1 METPTV
7 NVAATSERLQE
18 LIAKFVLKYNYWG
31 YLFSRVRRKADMSLP
46 SIMGVAPEPD
56 GTICLYYHPYLV
68 QETDDKNLVK
78 VIEHEGLHLLNKHI
92 PRLLRILANETEEEA
107 KAIKARVWNYA
118 ADCAVNIQAKF
129 KDDFI
134 IAGKHW
140 PIQVPAKFKL
150 PDDKI
155 SEWYYLELLKNEK
168 LKEQI
173 KQSMQQQ
180 MVVVYDDNGDQQD
193 GKNPGPGNGSEIGDH
208 GKWIKN
214 VKGVA
219 DISSLSR
226 KIDQHIR
233 GIIKESA
240 KTFNKDRGRLP
251 AHIAA
256 LIQGALSPPKAPY
269 YQIIRKLVRG
279 SRFSK
284 FLRSPTRINRKR
296 TYSFVLAE
304 DTALPQISPFPG
316 KQRDFTFDIVVMI
329 DTSGSMS
336 NDDIKEGLSGI
347 KNIIEKD
354 RHCHTTVLE
363 VDAGVEKE
371 YVCKKIRD
379 IQFKVKGRGGTTLTP
394 GLERA
399 KAIGCDV
406 CLAFT
411 DGYTE
416 DINAIPKKRLPKK
429 IIWVITEGGSPKRVN
444 KTGFVIRL

>member
-1 METPTV
+1 MEAPKV
-7 NVAATSERLQE
+7 DVHATSERLKE
-18 LIAKFVLKYNYWG
+18 LVAKFVLKYNYWG
-31 YLFSRVRRKADMSLP
+31 YLFSRVRRQADFGLP

-68 QETDDKNLVK
+68 QETDDANLVN

-92 PRLLRILANETEEEA
+92 PRALRILANETEEEA
-107 KAIKARVWNYA
+107 KMIKGRIWNHA
-118 ADCAVNIQAKF
+118 ADCAVNVQAKF
-129 KDDFI
+129 KDNFI
-134 IAGKHW
+134 IAGKPW
-140 PIQVPAKFKL
+140 PIELPAKHGF

-155 SEWYYLELLKNEK
+155 SEWYYLELLKDDK
-168 LKEQI
+168 FKEQI
-173 KQSMQQQ
+173 KQQMQKMCV
-180 MVVVYDDNGDQQD
+180 MVGDGDGDGQGSQPDPNG
-193 GKNPGPGNGSEIGDH
+193 NSIGDH

-226 KIDQHIR
+226 KVDQHIR

-251 AHIAA
+251 SHIAA
-256 LIQGALSPPKAPY
+256 LIQGALEPPKAPY

-296 TYSFVLAE
+296 TYSFVLADE
-304 DTALPQISPFPG
+304 IGLPQISPFPG
-316 KQRDFTFDIVVMI
+316 KMRDFTFDIVVMI

-371 YVCKKIRD
+371 YICKKIHD

-399 KAIGCDV
+399 REIGCDV

-416 DINAIPKKRLPKK
+416 DINAIPRKRLPKK
-429 IIWVITEGGSPKRVN
+429 IIWVITKGGSPDRVN